1 MRECGKS
8 KWVKEGKEENEKYTF
23 QDLENH
29 DRTIQGRS
37 LYENTAH
44 CRGVIGSDTKEMYF

>member
-23 QDLENH
+23 HDLENH
-29 DRTIQGRS
+29 DRIIQCRS
-37 LYENTAH
+37 RYENTAH
-44 CRGVIGSDTKEMYF
+44 CRAVKGSDANEMYF